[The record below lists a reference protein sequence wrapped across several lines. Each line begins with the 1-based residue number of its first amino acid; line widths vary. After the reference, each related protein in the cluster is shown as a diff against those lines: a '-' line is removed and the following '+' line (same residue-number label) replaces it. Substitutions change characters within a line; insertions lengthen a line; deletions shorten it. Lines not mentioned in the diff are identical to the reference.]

1 MKVKK
6 ILFYISITSI
16 FMYCVFPFLWTL
28 QTALKPAEEVFRL
41 PVSYI
46 PETVSFEN
54 LRDVFAKRPFG
65 RYVLNS
71 LISAGG
77 ATVLTLWVAS
87 ILAFR
92 LRAMNLRKATRI
104 QRWFLVGATLP
115 PALMV
120 IPVFIVIKQLALVN
134 NYLGL
139 ILTYTILNLPFAV
152 WMLHAAFRLLPREL
166 DEAAVLDGF
175 SSSAILYRIILPLS
189 RPSLAVTAV
198 LVFIFCWNEFILALT
213 LMPSQAKYTVPV
225 GIALLSGSSIYEI
238 PWGEI
243 NAAVALTTVPII
255 LVIAALQRWI
265 IEGLTQGA
273 VKG

>member
-1 MKVKK
+1 LKVKK
-6 ILFYISITSI
+6 VLCYVLLAAVFL
-16 FMYCVFPFLWTL
+16 YCLFPFLWTL

-41 PVSYI
+41 PVNYF
-46 PETVSFEN
+46 PESISLQN
-54 LRDVFAKRPFG
+54 LRDVFTRRPFG

-71 LISAGG
+71 LITGG
-77 ATVLTLWVAS
+77 AATVLTLWIAS

-92 LRAMNLRKATRI
+92 LRAMDLRRAMRI
-104 QRWFLVGATLP
+104 QRWFLAGAILP
-115 PALMV
+115 PALLV
-120 IPVFIVIKQLALVN
+120 IPVFIVMKQLALVN
-134 NYLGL
+134 NYLSL
-139 ILTYTILNLPFAV
+139 ILSYTALNLPFAL
-152 WMLHAAFRLLPREL
+152 WMLHAAFRKLPREL

-189 RPSLAVTAV
+189 RPSLAVTGV
-198 LVFIFCWNEFILALT
+198 LVFIFCWNEFILSLT
-213 LMPSQAKYTVPV
+213 LMSSQTKYTVPV
-225 GIALLSGSSIYEI
+225 GIALLSGASVYEI

-265 IEGLTQGA
+265 IEGLTSGA

>member
-6 ILFYISITSI
+6 ILFYLSITSI

-104 QRWFLVGATLP
+104 QRWFLVGAILP

>member
-6 ILFYISITSI
+6 ILFYVLITSI
-16 FMYCVFPFLWTL
+16 LLYCVFPFLWTL
-28 QTALKPAEEVFRL
+28 QTALKPAAEVFRL
-41 PVSYI
+41 PVSYL
-46 PETVSFEN
+46 PETISLEN

-65 RYVLNS
+65 RYILNS
-71 LISAGG
+71 FIAAGG

-92 LRAMNLRKATRI
+92 LRAMDLSRAMRV
-104 QRWFLVGATLP
+104 QRWFLVGAILP

-120 IPVFIVIKQLALVN
+120 IPVFIVMQQLALVN
-134 NYLGL
+134 TYLGL
-139 ILTYTILNLPFAV
+139 ILTYTGLNLPFAV
-152 WMLHAAFRLLPREL
+152 WMLQAAFRRLPREL

-175 SSSAILYRIILPLS
+175 SAAGILYRIILPLS

-213 LMPSQAKYTVPV
+213 LMPSQARYTVPV
-225 GIALLSGSSIYEI
+225 GIALLSGASVYEI

-255 LVIAALQRWI
+255 LVIAGLQRWI

>member
-6 ILFYISITSI
+6 ALFGGVIA
-16 FMYCVFPFLWTL
+16 FMFLYCLFPFLWTL
-28 QTALKPAEEVFRL
+28 LTALKPADEVFRL
-41 PVSYI
+41 PVRYFPDTMSL
-46 PETVSFEN
+46 EN
-54 LRDVFAKRPFG
+54 LIDVFAKRPFG

-71 LISAGG
+71 FIVAAG
-77 ATVLTLWVAS
+77 ATVLTLWIAS
-87 ILAFR
+87 IIAFR
-92 LRAMNLRKATRI
+92 LRAMDLRRAMRI
-104 QRWFLVGATLP
+104 QRWFLVGAILP
-115 PALMV
+115 PALLV
-120 IPVFIVIKQLALVN
+120 IPVFIVMQQLALVN
-134 NYLGL
+134 TYLGL
-139 ILTYTILNLPFAV
+139 IVTYTGLNLPFAV
-152 WMLHAAFRLLPREL
+152 WMLHAAFRRLPREL

-175 SSSAILYRIILPLS
+175 SAAGILYRLILPLS

-225 GIALLSGSSIYEI
+225 GIALLSGASVYEI

-265 IEGLTQGA
+265 IAGLTQGA

>member
-1 MKVKK
+1 MKK
-6 ILFYISITSI
+6 ILFYLLIGSI
-16 FMYCVFPFLWTL
+16 FLYCLFPFAWTL

-41 PVSYI
+41 PVSYF
-46 PETVSFEN
+46 PETVSLQN
-54 LRDVFAKRPFG
+54 LGDVFTRRPFG

-71 LISAGG
+71 LIAGG
-77 ATVLTLWVAS
+77 AATVLTVWAAS

-92 LRAMNLRKATRI
+92 LRAMDLRRAMRI
-104 QRWFLVGATLP
+104 QRWFLAGAILP
-115 PALMV
+115 PALLV
-120 IPVFIVIKQLALVN
+120 IPVFIVMKQLALVN
-134 NYLGL
+134 NYLSL
-139 ILTYTILNLPFAV
+139 ILSYTALNLPFAL
-152 WMLHAAFRLLPREL
+152 WMLHAAFRKLPREL

-198 LVFIFCWNEFILALT
+198 LVFIFCWNEFILSLT
-213 LMPSQAKYTVPV
+213 LMPSQAMYTVPV
-225 GIALLSGSSIYEI
+225 GIALLSGASVYEI

-243 NAAVALTTVPII
+243 NAAVALTTIPII

-265 IEGLTQGA
+265 IEGLTSGA

>member
-6 ILFYISITSI
+6 ILFYLSITSI

-46 PETVSFEN
+46 PEAVSFEN

-71 LISAGG
+71 FISAGG

-166 DEAAVLDGF
+166 NEAAVLDGF

>member
-6 ILFYISITSI
+6 ILFYLSITSI

>member
-6 ILFYISITSI
+6 ILCYVLVASI
-16 FMYCVFPFLWTL
+16 FFYCMFPFLWTL

-41 PVSYI
+41 PVRYL
-46 PETVSFEN
+46 PETFSLDN

-71 LISAGG
+71 LIAAGG
-77 ATVLTLWVAS
+77 ATALTLWVAS
-87 ILAFR
+87 LLAFR
-92 LRAMNLRKATRI
+92 LRAMDLRKATRI
-104 QRWFLVGATLP
+104 QRWFLVGAILP

-120 IPVFIVIKQLALVN
+120 IPVFIVMKQLALVN
-134 NYLGL
+134 NYLSL
-139 ILTYTILNLPFAV
+139 IFTYTALNLPFAV
-152 WMLHAAFRLLPREL
+152 WMLHAAFRQLPREL

-225 GIALLSGSSIYEI
+225 GIALLSGSSTYEI

-265 IEGLTQGA
+265 IEGLTRGA

>member
-77 ATVLTLWVAS
+77 ATVITLWVAS

>member
-6 ILFYISITSI
+6 VLFCLLMTAV
-16 FMYCVFPFLWTL
+16 FLYCLSPFLWTL
-28 QTALKPAEEVFRL
+28 LTALKTEEEVFRL
-41 PVSYI
+41 PVSYL
-46 PETVSFEN
+46 PETISLEN
-54 LRDVFAKRPFG
+54 VGNVFSKRPFG

-71 LISAGG
+71 FMVAGG
-77 ATVLTLWVAS
+77 ATLLTLWIGS
-87 ILAFR
+87 TLAFR
-92 LRAMNLRKATRI
+92 LRGMDLRKAMRI
-104 QRWFLVGATLP
+104 QRGFLVGAIIP
-115 PALMV
+115 PALLV
-120 IPVFIVIKQLALVN
+120 IPVFIVMRQLALVN

-139 ILTYTILNLPFAV
+139 ILSYTALNLPFAV
-152 WMLHAAFRLLPREL
+152 WMLHAAFRKLPREL
-166 DEAAVLDGF
+166 DEAAVMDGF

-225 GIALLSGSSIYEI
+225 GIALLSGASVYEI

-255 LVIAALQRWI
+255 LVIAAFQRWI
-265 IEGLTQGA
+265 VEGLTRGA